1 MKCTLPSGEDC
12 SVNNDTVSSVNLL
25 TIVIDCVIS
34 SVINKS
40 EGCTKLL
47 SDAKTALN
55 EAIARIKVL
64 KQADC
69 PMWKY
74 VWKRHG
80 ECFEF
85 RLQ

>member
-1 MKCTLPSGEDC
+1 VKCTLPSGEDC

-34 SVINKS
+34 SVVNKS
-40 EGCTKLL
+40 EGFTEIIY
-47 SDAKTALN
+47 DAKAALN

-69 PMWKY
+69 PNWKY
-74 VWKRHG
+74 VWSRYG
-80 ECFEF
+80 
-85 RLQ
+85 

>member
-34 SVINKS
+34 SVVNKS
-40 EGCTKLL
+40 EGFTRIIYDSKA
-47 SDAKTALN
+47 SLN

-69 PMWKY
+69 PSWKY
-74 VWKRHG
+74 VWSRYG
-80 ECFEF
+80 
-85 RLQ
+85 